1 MATPGSGDDVLIAG
15 EEDPARAHSPVDAS
29 QRRIR
34 CNPHFDD
41 LQIGPVRDGPSVAV
55 LIPCYN
61 EELTVAAVVRS
72 FKAVLP
78 FADIYVYDN
87 NSTDKT
93 ALRAVEAGAIV
104 RTERRQGKGHTVR
117 RMFADVQA
125 DIYLLVDGDDTY
137 DAGVATSIVEQI
149 GEGGLDFVNVA
160 RVSTSAAAYR
170 PGHRLGNLLLTRL
183 VRSIFGR
190 ESTDMLSGY
199 KGFSCR
205 FVKSFPAMSS
215 GFETETELTVHALEL
230 RMPMAEIA
238 APYKE
243 RPLGSISKLRTWRD
257 GAKISLLI
265 WRLVKDE
272 RPFQFFGFMGL
283 MVLVFGA
290 VLAVPIFQTYFETG
304 LVPRLPT
311 AVLCVSLMM
320 LGFLSI
326 FAGVILDVVTKT
338 RNEMKRLAYLSVQPP
353 SRFGLHPR
361 SRDR

>member
-1 MATPGSGDDVLIAG
+1 MDAPGS
-15 EEDPARAHSPVDAS
+15 EDPVLTASDDRRARDHFRVDPPPPRRSHSFNG
-29 QRRIR
+29 QEM
-34 CNPHFDD
+34 
-41 LQIGPVRDGPSVAV
+41 GPVGEGHGVAV
-55 LIPCYN
+55 LIPCFN
-61 EELTVAAVVRS
+61 EELTVAAVVRG

-78 FADIYVYDN
+78 FADVYVYDN
-87 NSTDKT
+87 NSTDRT
-93 ALRAVEAGAIV
+93 VARAAEADAIV
-104 RTERRQGKGHTVR
+104 RTERRQGKGQTVR
-117 RMFADVQA
+117 RMFADIHA

-137 DAGVATSIVEQI
+137 DATVATRVVAQIVD
-149 GEGGLDFVNVA
+149 GGLDFVNVA

-170 PGHRLGNLLLTRL
+170 PGHRIGNVLLSRF

-199 KGFSCR
+199 KGLSRR

-243 RPLGSISKLRTWRD
+243 RPLGSTSKLRTFRD
-257 GAKISLLI
+257 GMKIFLLI

-272 RPFQFFGFMGL
+272 RPFQFFGLMGL

-311 AVLCVSLMM
+311 AVLCVSLLI
-320 LGFLSI
+320 LGFFSI
-326 FAGVILDVVTKT
+326 FTGLILDVVTKT
-338 RNEMKRLAYLSVQPP
+338 RNELKRLAYLSLPPP
-353 SRFGLHPR
+353 SPAGLFPN
-361 SRDR
+361 SYGP

>member
-1 MATPGSGDDVLIAG
+1 MDMPGS
-15 EEDPARAHSPVDAS
+15 EDPVLTARDERRARNHFPVEAPPPRGS
-29 QRRIR
+29 
-34 CNPHFDD
+34 DD
-41 LQIGPVRDGPSVAV
+41 LDGLEIGPVREGHGVAV

-61 EELTVAAVVRS
+61 EEVTVAGVVRS

-87 NSTDKT
+87 NSTDRT
-93 ALRAVEAGAIV
+93 AVRAAEAGAIV
-104 RTERRQGKGHTVR
+104 RTERRQGKGQTVR
-117 RMFADVQA
+117 KMFADIHA

-137 DAGVATSIVEQI
+137 DARVATRIVAQI
-149 GEGGLDFVNVA
+149 VDGGLDFVNVA

-170 PGHRLGNLLLTRL
+170 PGHRMGNVLLSRL

-190 ESTDMLSGY
+190 ESADMLSGY
-199 KGFSCR
+199 KGFSRR

-230 RMPMAEIA
+230 RMPMAEIT

-243 RPLGSISKLRTWRD
+243 RPLGSTSKLRTYRD
-257 GAKISLLI
+257 GTKIFLLI

-272 RPFQFFGFMGL
+272 RPFQFFGLMGL
-283 MVLVFGA
+283 MVLIFGA

-311 AVLCVSLMM
+311 AVLCVSLMI
-320 LGFLSI
+320 LGFFSI
-326 FAGVILDVVTKT
+326 FAGLILDVVTKT
-338 RNEMKRLAYLSVQPP
+338 RNELKRLAYLSIP
-353 SRFGLHPR
+353 SPSPARLFPSSYGL
-361 SRDR
+361 

>member
-1 MATPGSGDDVLIAG
+1 MGAPGSEDDVLTAG
-15 EEDPARAHSPVDAS
+15 DDHAARAHSAFDLSAG
-29 QRRIR
+29 RIR
-34 CNPHFDD
+34 SSAHLADMENGEAREGH
-41 LQIGPVRDGPSVAV
+41 RVAV

-61 EELTVAAVVRS
+61 EELTVAGVVRS

-87 NSTDKT
+87 NSTDRT
-93 ALRAVEAGAIV
+93 AARAAEAGAIV
-104 RTERRQGKGHTVR
+104 RNERRQGKGHTVR
-117 RMFADVQA
+117 RMFADIQA

-137 DAGVATSIVEQI
+137 DANVATSIVEQI
-149 GEGGLDFVNVA
+149 GDVGLDFVNVA
-160 RVSTSAAAYR
+160 RVSTSVAAYR

-199 KGFSCR
+199 KGFSRR

-230 RMPMAEIA
+230 RMPMTEIV

-243 RPLGSISKLRTWRD
+243 RPLGSMSKLRTYRD
-257 GAKISLLI
+257 GMRIFLLI

-283 MVLVFGA
+283 SVLIFGA
-290 VLAVPIFQTYFETG
+290 VLAAPIFQTYFETG

-338 RNEMKRLAYLSVQPP
+338 RNELKRLAYLSIQPP
-353 SRFGLHPR
+353 SRPGLHPR
-361 SRDR
+361 SSGL